1 MWNFKNLFGHKPA
14 ETEQTEVSKEVAVSA
29 PASEEENIRIFVLIA
44 AALAAYGVSPAE
56 ITVIRPISG
65 SRAWAQAG
73 RYESVHNR
81 RLMF

>member
-29 PASEEENIRIFVLIA
+29 PASEEETIRIFVLIA

-56 ITVIRPISG
+56 ITVIRPIG
-65 SRAWAQAG
+65 GRAWAQAG

-81 RLMF
+81 RQMF